1 MLDKLKQELVDT
13 VHSIITESV
22 KKMPAAYQD
31 ALHSCVRHNYN
42 LELSL
47 LACASSRWCG
57 STDQKGMPAAI
68 AAFML
73 RAGITVHLE
82 ISDFDGVFD
91 GLPHLLDESD
101 DTLAILVGDGLIAL
115 AIEYL
120 AGNGGM
126 HSSRLVSEAVKAVG
140 AGGMLTGLSMEADRA
155 DGVEAAVPDGRSLSE
170 LYSGQLERFAS
181 HGGALL
187 AGASDMMLD
196 DAALIGVLTGRAKFL
211 VRKAEYSEDRNE
223 VRDLTFQASTLIE
236 QAERIAGHK
245 PNAVLFNSIMYLSDF
260 I

>member
-13 VHSIITESV
+13 VHSVIGESAQN
-22 KKMPAAYQD
+22 MPSAFQN
-31 ALHSCVRHNYN
+31 ALHSCVDHNYN

-57 STDQKGMPAAI
+57 STERSGMPAAI
-68 AAFML
+68 AALML

-82 ISDFDGVFD
+82 TSSFTGVFD
-91 GLPHLLDESD
+91 RLPRLFEEMD
-101 DTLAILVGDGLIAL
+101 DTLAILTGDGLIAL

-126 HSSRLVSEAVKAVG
+126 HSARLVSEAVKAMG
-140 AGGMLTGLSMEADRA
+140 ARGMLTGLSMEVDCA
-155 DGVEAAVPDGRSLSE
+155 DGLETVVPDGRSLSE
-170 LYSGQLERFAS
+170 LYSGQLARFAS

-187 AGASDMMLD
+187 TGASDMMLD
-196 DAALIGVLTGRAKFL
+196 DAAQIGVLAGRAKFL
-211 VRKAEYSEDRNE
+211 VRKAQHSEDRNE
-223 VRDLTFQASTLIE
+223 RRNLDFQARTLIE
-236 QAERIAGHK
+236 QAETIAGHK

-260 I
+260 L

>member
-1 MLDKLKQELVDT
+1 MLDKLKQELVNT
-13 VHSIITESV
+13 VHSVISKSV
-22 KKMPAAYQD
+22 QKMPAAYQD
-31 ALHSCVRHNYN
+31 ALHSCVRHNFN

-57 STDQKGMPAAI
+57 STEQKGMPAAV

-82 ISDFDGVFD
+82 VSDFAGVFE
-91 GLPHLLDESD
+91 GLPQLLDERD

-140 AGGMLTGLSMEADRA
+140 ASGMLTGLSMEVDRA
-155 DGVEAAVPDGRSLSE
+155 DGVETAVPDGRSLSE

-211 VRKAEYSEDRNE
+211 VRKAEFSEDRNE
-223 VRDLTFQASTLIE
+223 KKDLAFQAGTLIE
-236 QAERIAGHK
+236 QAETIVGHK

-260 I
+260 L

>member
-13 VHSIITESV
+13 VHAVISSSV
-22 KKMPAAYQD
+22 QKMPGAFRN
-31 ALHSCVRHNYN
+31 ALHSCVGHNYN

-57 STDQKGMPAAI
+57 STECSGMPAAI
-68 AAFML
+68 AALML

-82 ISDFDGVFD
+82 VSSFAGVFER
-91 GLPHLLDESD
+91 LPQLLDEKD
-101 DTLAILVGDGLIAL
+101 DTLAILAGDGLIAL

-120 AGNGGM
+120 ADNGGM
-126 HSSRLVSEAVKAVG
+126 RSSRLVSEAVKAVG
-140 AGGMLTGLSMEADRA
+140 AGGMLTGLSMEVDRA
-155 DGVEAAVPDGRSLSE
+155 DGVETVVPDGRSLSE
-170 LYSGQLERFAS
+170 LYSGQLARFAS

-196 DAALIGVLTGRAKFL
+196 DAAQIGVLTGRARFL
-211 VRKAEYSEDRNE
+211 VKKAESSKERDE
-223 VRDLTFQASTLIE
+223 IRDLDFQARTLIE
-236 QAERIAGHK
+236 QAETIAGHK
-245 PNAVLFNSIMYLSDF
+245 PNAALFNSIMYLSDF

>member
-13 VHSIITESV
+13 AHTVISKSAQ
-22 KKMPAAYQD
+22 KMPGAFQY
-31 ALHSCVRHNYN
+31 ALHSCIEHNYN

-57 STDQKGMPAAI
+57 STEYAGMPAAV
-68 AAFML
+68 AALML

-82 ISDFDGVFD
+82 TSGFTDIFNR
-91 GLPHLLDESD
+91 LPQLLDERD
-101 DTLAILVGDGLIAL
+101 DTLAILAGDGLIAL

-126 HSSRLVSEAVKAVG
+126 HASRLVSEAVKAVG
-140 AGGMLTGLSMEADRA
+140 AGGMLAGLSLEVDRA
-155 DGVEAAVPDGRSLSE
+155 DGFETEVPDGRSLSE
-170 LYSGQLERFAS
+170 LYSGQLARFAS

-196 DAALIGVLTGRAKFL
+196 DAAQIGVLTGRAKFL
-211 VRKAEYSEDRNE
+211 VRKAESSKDRNE
-223 VRDLTFQASTLIE
+223 IRDLDFQARTLIE
-236 QAERIAGHK
+236 LAETIAGHK
-245 PNAVLFNSIMYLSDF
+245 PNAALFNSIMYLSDF

>member
-13 VHSIITESV
+13 VHSVIRESA
-22 KKMPAAYQD
+22 KKMPAAFQN
-31 ALHSCVRHNYN
+31 ALHSCVEHNYN

-57 STDQKGMPAAI
+57 STEGSGMPAAI
-68 AAFML
+68 AALML
-73 RAGITVHLE
+73 RAGITIHLE
-82 ISDFDGVFD
+82 TSSFTGVFD
-91 GLPHLLDESD
+91 RLPQLFDEKD
-101 DTLAILVGDGLIAL
+101 DTLAILAGDGLIAL

-140 AGGMLTGLSMEADRA
+140 ARGMLAGLSMEVDRA
-155 DGVEAAVPDGRSLSE
+155 DGLETVVPDGRSLSE
-170 LYSGQLERFAS
+170 LYSGQLARFAS

-196 DAALIGVLTGRAKFL
+196 DAAQIGVLAGRAKFL

-223 VRDLTFQASTLIE
+223 IRDLGFQARTLIE
-236 QAERIAGHK
+236 QAETIAGHK

-260 I
+260 L

>member
-13 VHSIITESV
+13 AHAVISKSTQ
-22 KKMPAAYQD
+22 KMPVAFQNAM
-31 ALHSCVRHNYN
+31 HSCIEHNYN

-57 STDQKGMPAAI
+57 SSEHTGMPAAI
-68 AAFML
+68 TALML

-82 ISDFDGVFD
+82 VSDFAGVFD
-91 GLPHLLDESD
+91 RLPQLLEERD
-101 DTLAILVGDGLIAL
+101 DTLAILAGDGLIAL

-140 AGGMLTGLSMEADRA
+140 AGGMLTGLFMEVDRA
-155 DGVEAAVPDGRSLSE
+155 DGVETVVPDGRSLSE
-170 LYSGQLERFAS
+170 LYSGQLARFAS

-196 DAALIGVLTGRAKFL
+196 DAAQIGVLTGRAKFL

-223 VRDLTFQASTLIE
+223 IRDLGFQARTLIE
-236 QAERIAGHK
+236 QAETIAGHK
-245 PNAVLFNSIMYLSDF
+245 SNAVLFNSIMYLSDF

>member
-1 MLDKLKQELVDT
+1 MLDKLKKELVDSAHA
-13 VHSIITESV
+13 VISKSAQ
-22 KKMPAAYQD
+22 KMPEAFQNAM
-31 ALHSCVRHNYN
+31 HSCIEHNYN

-57 STDQKGMPAAI
+57 STEQKGMPAAI
-68 AAFML
+68 AALML

-82 ISDFDGVFD
+82 ISDFAGIFD
-91 GLPHLLDESD
+91 RLPQLLDDRD
-101 DTLAILVGDGLIAL
+101 DTLAILAGDGLLAL

-126 HSSRLVSEAVKAVG
+126 HSSRLVSEAVRAMG
-140 AGGMLTGLSMEADRA
+140 AGGMLTGLSMEVDRA
-155 DGVEAAVPDGRSLSE
+155 DGLETEVPDGRSLSE
-170 LYSGQLERFAS
+170 LYSGQLARFAS

-196 DAALIGVLTGRAKFL
+196 DAAQIGVLTGRAKFL
-211 VRKAEYSEDRNE
+211 VRKAEFSEE
-223 VRDLTFQASTLIE
+223 RDEIKDLGFQARTLIE
-236 QAERIAGHK
+236 QAETIAGHK
-245 PNAVLFNSIMYLSDF
+245 PNASLFNSIMYLSDF

>member
-1 MLDKLKQELVDT
+1 MLDKLKQELIDT
-13 VHSIITESV
+13 VHSVISKSV
-22 KKMPAAYQD
+22 QKMPEAFQK
-31 ALHSCVRHNYN
+31 ALHSCVEHNYN

-57 STDQKGMPAAI
+57 STERSGMPAAI
-68 AAFML
+68 AALML

-82 ISDFDGVFD
+82 ISSFTGVFD
-91 GLPHLLDESD
+91 KLPQLLDERD
-101 DTLAILVGDGLIAL
+101 DTLAILAGDGLIAL
-115 AIEYL
+115 AFEYL

-140 AGGMLTGLSMEADRA
+140 AGGVLTGLSMEIDRA
-155 DGVEAAVPDGRSLSE
+155 NGLETAVPDGRSLSE
-170 LYSGQLERFAS
+170 LYSGQLARFAS

-223 VRDLTFQASTLIE
+223 IRDLDFQARTLIE
-236 QAERIAGHK
+236 QAETIAGHK

-260 I
+260 L

>member
-13 VHSIITESV
+13 ANQIISESAQ
-22 KKMPAAYQD
+22 KMPGAFQN
-31 ALHSCVRHNYN
+31 ALHSCIEHNYN

-57 STDQKGMPAAI
+57 STEDSGMPAAI
-68 AAFML
+68 AALML

-82 ISDFDGVFD
+82 VSDFAGVFER
-91 GLPHLLDESD
+91 LPQLLDEKD
-101 DTLAILVGDGLIAL
+101 DTLAILAGDGLIAL

-120 AGNGGM
+120 AGNCGM
-126 HSSRLVSEAVKAVG
+126 HSARLVSEAVKAVG
-140 AGGMLTGLSMEADRA
+140 AGGMLSGLSLEVDRA
-155 DGVEAAVPDGRSLSE
+155 DGIETEVPDGRSLLE
-170 LYSGQLERFAS
+170 LYSGQLARFAS

-196 DAALIGVLTGRAKFL
+196 DAAQIGVLTGRAKFL
-211 VRKAEYSEDRNE
+211 VRKAESSKDRDE
-223 VRDLTFQASTLIE
+223 VRDLGFQARTLIE
-236 QAERIAGHK
+236 LAETIAGHK
-245 PNAVLFNSIMYLSDF
+245 PNAALFNSIMYLSDF